1 MASNVG
7 YGPPSGAH
15 RVPQRMAQHPHSPT
29 PQPPIPHAPAPQPQP
44 QAPPLQP
51 QAPPPPPRAH
61 ASQAIDPG
69 AWPIIRQSA
78 AQLSRHRDAFVEQ
91 LHYDIKS
98 LFPGVPVP
106 DLWAFCDR
114 MAQSLLW
121 VALTDQ
127 PLGVVADAL
136 RQVGAQNWVEGF
148 PENQY
153 GNVAHALV
161 QTVHYLSGNEWSASM
176 GSVWISYFMWI
187 KPHLIAGAEQAAE
200 QYAAMERAAGQRAA
214 EERAAAER
222 EAVRVRALS
231 RNPRNGQA
239 QVVGDVNLE
248 SVGNLLDDEDDDD
261 VGYGQLMVNMTRNR
275 RDHPRHT
282 SLARHPRRNGT
293 RPTALTIFLSVVT
306 ISRSNLSRF
315 IPMEVIG
322 RWSGPA
328 YDPRCSPSLPT

>member
-7 YGPPSGAH
+7 YGPPSGAN
-15 RVPQRMAQHPHSPT
+15 RVPHGLAQHPPEPQPPVPHSPT
-29 PQPPIPHAPAPQPQP
+29 PQPTMPHAPASQP
-44 QAPPLQP
+44 PPLQW
-51 QAPPPPPRAH
+51 QAPPPPPPPQPPQPPRAH
-61 ASQAIDPG
+61 AWQAIDPG

-78 AQLSRHRDAFVEQ
+78 AQLSRNRDAFAEQ
-91 LHYDIKS
+91 LHYDITS
-98 LFPGVPVP
+98 LFPDFPGVPIP

-153 GNVAHALV
+153 GNIAHALV

-200 QYAAMERAAGQRAA
+200 QYAAMQQAAEQRAA

-248 SVGNLLDDEDDDD
+248 KVGNLLDDEDDED

-282 SLARHPRRNGT
+282 S
-293 RPTALTIFLSVVT
+293 
-306 ISRSNLSRF
+306 
-315 IPMEVIG
+315 
-322 RWSGPA
+322 
-328 YDPRCSPSLPT
+328 

>member
-1 MASNVG
+1 MVSNLG
-7 YGPPSGAH
+7 YGAPSGAH
-15 RVPQRMAQHPHSPT
+15 WVPHRVAQHPPVPPHP
-29 PQPPIPHAPAPQPQP
+29 PAQQPPVPPAPQPQAQMPPPQEP
-44 QAPPLQP
+44 QAPRP
-51 QAPPPPPRAH
+51 QAL
-61 ASQAIDPG
+61 QAIDPTG
-69 AWPIIRQSA
+69 WPVIRQSA
-78 AQLSRHRDAFVEQ
+78 ARLSRNREAFVQQ

-98 LFPGVPVP
+98 LFPDLPGAPAP

-148 PENQY
+148 PDSQY
-153 GNVAHALV
+153 TNVAHALV
-161 QTVHYLSGNEWSASM
+161 QTLHYLSGNEWSASM
-176 GSVWISYFMWI
+176 GSMWISYFMWI
-187 KPHLIAGAEQAAE
+187 KPHLTAGAEQAATE
-200 QYAAMERAAGQRAA
+200 YAAVQQAAEQRAA
-214 EERAAAER
+214 AERAAAER

-261 VGYGQLMVNMTRNR
+261 VGYGQLMMNMTRNR

-282 SLARHPRRNGT
+282 S
-293 RPTALTIFLSVVT
+293 
-306 ISRSNLSRF
+306 
-315 IPMEVIG
+315 
-322 RWSGPA
+322 
-328 YDPRCSPSLPT
+328 